1 MLRYGLF
8 RGRFIAA
15 ESSDQRTPLLAAS
28 NGARRDDVAPD
39 DVDGRLSGRPPSDRH
54 GGHLAPVRQTTLSMR
69 LIDGARP
76 IVTEMVATAL
86 FVFIGT
92 MSVATGNSLQIAL
105 AHGLTIT
112 LLIAAVS
119 DIR

>member
-1 MLRYGLF
+1 MAF
-8 RGRFIAA
+8 VTV
-15 ESSDQRTPLLAAS
+15 ESSDQRTPLLAPSDDNRRS
-28 NGARRDDVAPD
+28 NVA
-39 DVDGRLSGRPPSDRH
+39 VGSANGQSSGRPPPDRRDGQSAASRH
-54 GGHLAPVRQTTLSMR
+54 TVWWMR
-69 LIDGARP
+69 LIEVARP
-76 IVTEMVATAL
+76 GVTEMVATAL